1 MGEGKLPAR
10 EIAHAAGHGG
20 RALAMAQAICIDVAS
35 LARTVLG
42 RSKIFDIRALDV
54 DQAADSVVL
63 RGSVDSFYH
72 KQLAQEMIKTSL
84 EGVEVINEIRVDYS
98 RDRTADDCDWQ
109 W

>member
-1 MGEGKLPAR
+1 
-10 EIAHAAGHGG
+10 
-20 RALAMAQAICIDVAS
+20 MAQAICIDVAA

-54 DQAADSVVL
+54 DQEADSVVL
-63 RGSVDSFYH
+63 RGNVDSFYH

-98 RDRTADDCDWQ
+98 RDRAADDCDWQ